1 MKKPERRNAPIDL
14 KRYRKWTDEFT
25 SFRHQIPEGR
35 IRDWLDQFE
44 SEDIDVAAR
53 LVDSID
59 FVTNEQIRSAFKS
72 ILESLPGWHRTQSQR
87 TAKWRFVPYTSSS
100 GESGDIMMHAFRQA
114 NNLASTSFNELFIYR
129 SDLLRERLGED
140 DTVVLV
146 DDMIGS
152 GSQVCSSWDNV
163 FAELLAEVGQVYLV
177 VVVACDHAVQRIS
190 DETDLNLISHIQLGE
205 ADNFFHTK
213 CKHFQKEE
221 KEMILQ
227 YCKKVDDQNPEGYGD
242 CGLVLVFGHTIPNNS
257 LPILQK
263 TTDDWEPLFRRYD

>member
-14 KRYRKWTDEFT
+14 KRYKKWTDEFT
-25 SFRHQIPEGR
+25 GFRHQVPEGR
-35 IRDWLDQFE
+35 IRDWLGQFE
-44 SEDIDVAAR
+44 SKDLDVAAR

-59 FVTNEQIRSAFKS
+59 FVTNEQIRSAFKG
-72 ILESLPGWHRTQSQR
+72 ILESLPGWHRTQSR
-87 TAKWRFVPYTSSS
+87 RSAKWRFVPYTSSS
-100 GESGDIMMHAFRQA
+100 GESGDSMMHVFRQA
-114 NNLASTSFNELFIYR
+114 NNLAATSFNDLFIYR

-152 GSQVCSSWDNV
+152 GSQVCSSWNEG
-163 FAELLAEVGQVYLV
+163 FSELLAGVGQVYLV

-190 DETDLNLISHIQLGE
+190 DETDLNLISHIQLKN

-221 KEMILQ
+221 KETILQ
-227 YCKKVDDQNPEGYGD
+227 YCENIDNRNPKGYSD

-263 TTDDWEPLFRRYD
+263 STDNWEPLFRRYD